1 MLSNDLQNQN
11 LPSGG
16 DAPVAPASAEYR
28 KKAEKAAEQ
37 FEAQFVR
44 EMFKQMRK
52 TTREVAGED
61 SVFANSINGDMLD
74 LADGALADQLARQRV
89 FGVANAIL
97 AQLLPAN
104 GNIPVKPEGAAV
116 ASDSQGQGQGQGQG
130 YDHGHDQGLAAFAT
144 PMFPLNK

>member
-1 MLSNDLQNQN
+1 MLNNDLQNQN
-11 LPSGG
+11 LPAGG

-61 SVFANSINGDMLD
+61 SVFANSINGDMMD
-74 LADGALADQLARQRV
+74 LADGALADQLAHQRI

-97 AQLLPAN
+97 AQLLPAD
-104 GNIPVKPEGAAV
+104 GNIAIKPPADAV
-116 ASDSQGQGQGQGQG
+116 ASQQQ
-130 YDHGHDQGLAAFAT
+130 GHDNGQGLAAFAT